1 MDLIENNT
9 YRYIAV
15 GFGGLFLVP
24 QIIHGYRRK
33 SLEDLSTITI
43 FFILFTSLLWTY
55 YMYEMKYTLYV
66 YISGF
71 VSFNAIILIFMQLK
85 FYFKR
90 FKKHVKTF
98 ETKLKSEPKPETI
111 VPAQVPIILQMPQI
125 QPPVLPPEPATILT
139 EETRLDIAHLKTEPI
154 VI

>member
-1 MDLIENNT
+1 MELIENKT

-24 QIIHGYRRK
+24 QIIHGYKRG

-55 YMYEMKYTLYV
+55 YMYEMSYTLYV

-71 VSFNAIILIFMQLK
+71 ISLNAIILLLMQIV
-85 FYFKR
+85 FYYNRFKR
-90 FKKHVKTF
+90 HVQTF
-98 ETKLKSEPKPETI
+98 ETKPKSEPKPE
-111 VPAQVPIILQMPQI
+111 PAQVPIILQMPPQI
-125 QPPVLPPEPATILT
+125 PETPPVPAEDIV
-139 EETRLDIAHLKTEPI
+139 ERRLDITDLKTEPT

>member
-9 YRYIAV
+9 YKYIAV

-24 QIIHGYRRK
+24 QIAHGYKRG

-43 FFILFTSLLWTY
+43 IFILFSTILWTY
-55 YMYEMKYTLYV
+55 YMYEMNYTLYV

-71 VSFNAIILIFMQLK
+71 VSLNAIILLLMQLR
-85 FYFKR
+85 FYYTR

-98 ETKLKSEPKPETI
+98 ETKSKSEPV
-111 VPAQVPIILQMPQI
+111 VPSQVPIILQMPPQI
-125 QPPVLPPEPATILT
+125 PETPPVPT
-139 EETRLDIAHLKTEPI
+139 EDIVERRLDITDLKTEPT

>member
-24 QIIHGYRRK
+24 QIIHGYKRG
-33 SLEDLSTITI
+33 SLEDLSTITV

-55 YMYEMKYTLYV
+55 YMYEMNYVLYV

-71 VSFNAIILIFMQLK
+71 ISLNAIILLLMQLR
-85 FYFKR
+85 FYYKR
-90 FKKHVKTF
+90 FKRHVKTF
-98 ETKLKSEPKPETI
+98 ETKPKPEPKPEPV
-111 VPAQVPIILQMPQI
+111 VPVILQMPPQT
-125 QPPVLPPEPATILT
+125 VPAEDIV
-139 EETRLDIAHLKTEPI
+139 ERRLDIADLKTEPT